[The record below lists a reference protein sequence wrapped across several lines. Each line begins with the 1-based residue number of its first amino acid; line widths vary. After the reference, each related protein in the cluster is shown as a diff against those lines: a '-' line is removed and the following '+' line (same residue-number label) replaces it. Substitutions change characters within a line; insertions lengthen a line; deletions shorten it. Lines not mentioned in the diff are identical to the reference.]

1 MRTAIRSV
9 LGSIGRRLARFLS
22 RPRGSAAR
30 TPAPTPEMLA
40 EVLQPGDIL
49 LVEGTSR
56 ISEAIKYLTQSTWS
70 HAAIYIGDALDDPS
84 DIGTARVLLEADL
97 NEGVRVV
104 PLSVYEGEH
113 TRICRP
119 VGLDVDHRQA
129 LLAFLLERI
138 GMRYDLR
145 NIVDLARYLIRRPP
159 VPQQYRRRM
168 VALGSGDPTRA
179 ICSSLI
185 AQAFQRIDYPI
196 LPYVDVADS
205 AGCTTPECYAE
216 QMHIRH
222 HSLFAPR
229 DFDISPY
236 FAVIKPSLARGFD
249 HRSVHW
255 HPDSVDPA
263 EAATPERSNSGM
275 MGTDRDQRETA

>member
-1 MRTAIRSV
+1 MATAMRS
-9 LGSIGRRLARFLS
+9 LLSYIGRRLAHFLS

-30 TPAPTPEMLA
+30 TPAPSPEMLA
-40 EVLQPGDIL
+40 EVIEPGDLL

-70 HAAIYIGDALDDPS
+70 HAAIHIGGALDDPR
-84 DIGTARVLLEADL
+84 DIRNARVLLEAGL
-97 NEGVRVV
+97 NDGVRVV
-104 PLSVYEGEH
+104 PLSFYEGEH

-119 VGLDVDHRQA
+119 VGLDAAHRQV
-129 LLAFLLERI
+129 LLDFLVARI
-138 GMRYDLR
+138 GLRYDLR

-185 AQAFQRIDYPI
+185 AQGFQRIGYPI
-196 LPYVDVADS
+196 LPYVDVDNS

-236 FAVIKPSLARGFD
+236 FAVIKPSLVHGFD

-255 HPDSVDPA
+255 HPESRKQTQAPA
-263 EAATPERSNSGM
+263 PPAV
-275 MGTDRDQRETA
+275 